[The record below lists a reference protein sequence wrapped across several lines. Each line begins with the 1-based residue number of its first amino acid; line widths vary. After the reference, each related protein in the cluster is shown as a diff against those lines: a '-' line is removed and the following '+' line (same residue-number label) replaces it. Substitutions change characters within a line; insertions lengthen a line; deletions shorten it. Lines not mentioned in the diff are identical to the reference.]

1 VDRISRGKSEGETPV
16 PKRATQVILS
26 EKELNKIYLVSVD
39 EVVATRAHLR
49 LTPPKNKNQYG
60 HRMASEYEL

>member
-1 VDRISRGKSEGETPV
+1 V

-26 EKELNKIYLVSVD
+26 EAELNKIYLVPVD
-39 EVVATRAHLR
+39 EVGATRAHLR

-60 HRMASEYEL
+60 YRMASDYEL